1 MFHAHRSRLAGKTP
15 YGIRVPAVV
24 AAIAIA
30 AGAAG
35 CSSGGTAAKTTTKTN
50 QGTQSTQNTQTN
62 YAYTAAQLRDAL
74 LAKVHGA
81 RPAVPVEAGAYGT
94 LPGVK
99 ATRATVTGVK
109 ITPAKCAT
117 ASGTGLSSPKYNK
130 VPATVATFRDGTD
143 GVSEVLLSPPSA
155 LLNSALVRKIPA
167 GCSHYLARVGNRTFT
182 YSLKEERAPRIG
194 DAASELNVRASG
206 DASANIW
213 TIIYRTGSMVGAI
226 TMVGEHASR
235 AGAEALAKAAYAHAA
250 KSLV

>member
-1 MFHAHRSRLAGKTP
+1 MFHAQRF
-15 YGIRVPAVV
+15 RVPAVV

-35 CSSGGTAAKTTTKTN
+35 CSSGGTAATTTTKTN
-50 QGTQSTQNTQTN
+50 QSTQNSQTT

-81 RPAVPVEAGAYGT
+81 RPAVPVESGAYGT

-117 ASGTGLSSPKYNK
+117 ASGTGLSSSKYNQ

-143 GVSEVLLSPPSA
+143 GVSEVLLAPPA
-155 LLNSALVRKIPA
+155 TLLSTALVRKIPA

-182 YSLKEERAPRIG
+182 YSLKEEQAPRIG

-213 TIIYRTGSMVGAI
+213 TIIYRTSTMVGAI
-226 TMVGEHASR
+226 TLVGEHASR
-235 AGAEALAKAAYAHAA
+235 AGAEALAKAAYAHAT
-250 KSLV
+250 KTLV

>member
-1 MFHAHRSRLAGKTP
+1 MFHAHRF
-15 YGIRVPAVV
+15 RVPAVV

-30 AGAAG
+30 AGTAG
-35 CSSGGTAAKTTTKTN
+35 CSSGGTAANTTTKTN
-50 QGTQSTQNTQTN
+50 QSTKNTQT

-74 LAKVHGA
+74 LTKVHGA

-109 ITPAKCAT
+109 VTPARCAT
-117 ASGTGLSSPKYNK
+117 ASGTGLSSSKYNQ

-143 GVSEVLLSPPSA
+143 GVSEVLLSPPA
-155 LLNSALVRKIPA
+155 TLLNSALVRKIPA

-182 YSLKEERAPRIG
+182 YSLKEEPAPRIG

-213 TIIYRTGSMVGAI
+213 TIIYRTGTMVGAI
-226 TMVGEHASR
+226 TLVGEHASR
-235 AGAEALAKAAYAHAA
+235 SGAEALARQAYAHAA
-250 KSLV
+250 KTLV